1 MIVTCKMFGSA
12 VSDKKIPGD
21 RPAEE
26 KISAF
31 ELAFQPFFIITAF
44 F

>member
-1 MIVTCKMFGSA
+1 MIVTCKMFDRA

-31 ELAFQPFFIITAF
+31 EQAFQPLFIITAF
-44 F
+44 S